1 MSFNVLALITVA
13 GRQLLP
19 KPWSLAYS
27 FFHRQERF
35 LIQTS
40 ETKNGCRYGFF
51 VPDGSGFLRVLTT
64 SSYAYEINYVL
75 NGCGSQSNVVRP
87 IVTAVTC

>member
-19 KPWSLAYS
+19 KPWPLAYS
-27 FFHRQERF
+27 FFDRQERF

-40 ETKNGCRYGFF
+40 ETKKR
-51 VPDGSGFLRVLTT
+51 L
-64 SSYAYEINYVL
+64 
-75 NGCGSQSNVVRP
+75 P
-87 IVTAVTC
+87 I

>member
-13 GRQLLP
+13 GRKLLP
-19 KPWSLAYS
+19 RPWSLAYS
-27 FFHRQERF
+27 FFDRQERF

-40 ETKNGCRYGFF
+40 ETKNGCRYDFLCRMF
-51 VPDGSGFLRVLTT
+51 PVFLRVVTT
-64 SSYAYEINYVL
+64 SSYAYEIYYVP

-87 IVTAVTC
+87 FVTIVTD

>member
-19 KPWSLAYS
+19 RPWSLAYS
-27 FFHRQERF
+27 FFDRQERF

-40 ETKNGCRYGFF
+40 ETKN
-51 VPDGSGFLRVLTT
+51 T
-64 SSYAYEINYVL
+64 
-75 NGCGSQSNVVRP
+75 
-87 IVTAVTC
+87 